1 MRHADNHCISDYR
14 ELCDATH
21 NCYDHG
27 VDTTTAPGTITLL
40 TRLSKLVYRKTPES
54 QLGMRLKHFVVLS
67 YLADRDGI
75 PQQELG
81 DICGVDANNL
91 VLLLNELEAT
101 GLAQRR
107 RDPDDRRRHIVQ
119 ITSDGRRAFK
129 RGESAREAVEDD
141 VLGALDADERQTLRS
156 LLAKALEG

>member
-1 MRHADNHCISDYR
+1 V
-14 ELCDATH
+14 E
-21 NCYDHG
+21 
-27 VDTTTAPGTITLL
+27 TTTAPGTITLL

-54 QLGMRLKHFVVLS
+54 QLGVRLKQFVVLS

-91 VLLLNELEAT
+91 VLLLNELEAA
-101 GLAQRR
+101 GLARRR
-107 RDPDDRRRHIVQ
+107 RDPVDRRRHIVE
-119 ITSDGRRAFK
+119 ITDAGRTAFM
-129 RGESAREAVEDD
+129 RGERAREAVEDD
-141 VLGALDADERQTLRS
+141 VLGALDADERQTLRQ